1 MTKHLILVSNAFRS
15 AVVTYCRNSL
25 SGNAF
30 NGFRTFY
37 LNLIGFKKEMSLIIC
52 DAYKINLFNYY
63 CNSQGFSAHDVT
75 VKHTVKTWCIANYCD
90 DLLWSTQNIISFNSA
105 TFFIFFRKRAG
116 DSASILEHQRS
127 ALNNQNLTGITFRQ
141 KQAIVAFTD
150 YTGPIFRDTEV

>member
-1 MTKHLILVSNAFRS
+1 
-15 AVVTYCRNSL
+15 
-25 SGNAF
+25 
-30 NGFRTFY
+30 
-37 LNLIGFKKEMSLIIC
+37 
-52 DAYKINLFNYY
+52 
-63 CNSQGFSAHDVT
+63 
-75 VKHTVKTWCIANYCD
+75 
-90 DLLWSTQNIISFNSA
+90 LWSTQNIISFNSA